1 MAPLEPESFSEAGRR
16 CDPLS
21 ADGVEGGMRCAHTTA
36 MTRFRAILFDP
47 RVWRIA
53 SILLT
58 LVLVACQESD
68 GGGGGGGGAPGY

>member
-1 MAPLEPESFSEAGRR
+1 
-16 CDPLS
+16 
-21 ADGVEGGMRCAHTTA
+21 MRCAHTTA